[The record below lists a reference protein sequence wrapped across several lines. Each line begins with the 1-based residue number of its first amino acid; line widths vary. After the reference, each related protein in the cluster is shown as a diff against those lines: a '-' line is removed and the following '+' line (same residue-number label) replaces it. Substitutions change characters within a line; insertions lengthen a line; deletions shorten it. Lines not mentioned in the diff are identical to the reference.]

1 MLKFVYD
8 IGYKSRTLANPVQ
21 WRPSWPVI
29 SAVNERK
36 NFKLFFRF
44 DPFEKKFEFET
55 TGFKLNW
62 KRHISSKKEKEKG
75 RGIQWDRVLCQ
86 KWQWL
91 WNQLLGG
98 GRHSSADPTELHSC
112 GPSSNS
118 KYNIYAFLN
127 LYSNCDPNRTK
138 INKKR
143 HF

>member
-1 MLKFVYD
+1 MNLSWAQSYKDDFEEKRKRKRERNPMRPGFVSEMTVTLK
-8 IGYKSRTLANPVQ
+8 
-21 WRPSWPVI
+21 PVI
-29 SAVNERK
+29 
-36 NFKLFFRF
+36 
-44 DPFEKKFEFET
+44 
-55 TGFKLNW
+55 
-62 KRHISSKKEKEKG
+62 
-75 RGIQWDRVLCQ
+75 
-86 KWQWL
+86 
-91 WNQLLGG
+91 GG